1 MEWLNAHALLISTI
15 TTDLAPGV
23 YLGIRLRVE
32 RRREERAR
40 EAESEPKR
48 DPVRENQC
56 AEISRVLNHQSH
68 PEHRFETIHALF
80 PDNTEEETRKLLWRV
95 NAKPSQ
101 RKDGSERWS
110 LASRELE
117 RIAWHREREAK
128 PRAPYQPQQS

>member
-15 TTDLAPGV
+15 TTALAPGV

>member
-15 TTDLAPGV
+15 TTALAPGV

-32 RRREERAR
+32 RRREQRAR
-40 EAESEPKR
+40 EVESEPIR